1 VTRIILVITV
11 LILLGGSAGWYL
23 RYVESIPDRGPDF
36 SLIPIEDGG
45 YFGDEHRFSDQSYE
59 VLQADT
65 STLRLYTDESETAVW
80 LFIGYF
86 DSQKYGS
93 QIHSPRHCL
102 PGGGWK
108 ITRIE
113 PFELEVDG
121 AGKRRVNRLVI
132 ADRDRV
138 DLMFYWYETR
148 GGAIRSEFD
157 LKWDLMMNSLRLRPT
172 DAAIV
177 RINLPLR
184 GYEDIDAGTERALRF
199 LRVYLPAIERSLPFT
214 S

>member
-1 VTRIILVITV
+1 VIRTILIITL

-23 RYVESIPDRGPDF
+23 RYVEAAPNRAPNFGEIPMQ
-36 SLIPIEDGG
+36 EGG
-45 YFGDEHRFSDQSYE
+45 YFGDEHRFSEDSYE
-59 VLQADT
+59 ILQADT
-65 STLRLYTDESETAVW
+65 STLRLYTDDDGSAIW

-86 DSQKYGS
+86 ASQKYGS
-93 QIHSPRHCL
+93 QIHSPKHCL

-108 ITRIE
+108 IAQIE
-113 PFELEVDG
+113 PYDLKVEG
-121 AGKRRVNRLVI
+121 AGTRRVNRLII

-148 GGAIRSEFD
+148 GGAIQSEFG

-184 GYEDIDAGTERALRF
+184 SYDDIPAGTERALRF
-199 LRVYLPAIERSLPFT
+199 LRVYLPAIEKALPF
-214 S
+214 SS

>member
-1 VTRIILVITV
+1 MKATIAIITV
-11 LILLGGSAGWYL
+11 LILLGGTAGWYL
-23 RYVESIPDRGPDF
+23 RYVEAEPDVEPNFSVIPM
-36 SLIPIEDGG
+36 EAGG
-45 YFGDEHRFSDQSYE
+45 FYGDEHRFSEESYE
-59 VLQADT
+59 ILQADT
-65 STLRLYTDESETAVW
+65 STLRLYTDDNETAVW

-93 QIHSPRHCL
+93 QIHSPKHCL

-108 ITRIE
+108 IADIQ
-113 PFELEVDG
+113 PYDLKIVG
-121 AGKRRVNRLVI
+121 AGERTVNRLII
-132 ADRDRV
+132 ADRDKV

-148 GGAIRSEFD
+148 GGAIRSEFG

-184 GYEDIDAGTERALRF
+184 NYEDINAGTERALRF
-199 LRVYLPAIERSLPFT
+199 LRVYLPAIEKSLPFGG
-214 S
+214 